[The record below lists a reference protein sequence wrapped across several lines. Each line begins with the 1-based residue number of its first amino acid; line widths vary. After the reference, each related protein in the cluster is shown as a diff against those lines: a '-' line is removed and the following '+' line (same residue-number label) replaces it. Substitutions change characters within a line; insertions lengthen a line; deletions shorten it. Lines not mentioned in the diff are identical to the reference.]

1 MNLIASVD
9 KNWGIGYQGR
19 LLCRI
24 PEDMRWFKE
33 HTTGKVVVMGR
44 ATLESLPG
52 SRPLAER
59 VNIVISAEASFFA
72 PGCMVVRTPEE
83 LLQLIERYDTNDVF
97 VIGGASIYAMM
108 MPYCHYAYI
117 TKMDRTF
124 PADRHLA
131 NLDKQPGWQLLDVSE
146 DHWHEEIRFNHC
158 LYKNTIS
165 PDEEE

>member
-52 SRPLAER
+52 GRPLAER
-59 VNIVISAEASFFA
+59 VNIVISSDASFFA

-117 TKMDRTF
+117 TKMDHEF

-131 NLDKQPGWQLLDVSE
+131 NLDIQPSWKLIDVSE
-146 DHWHEEIRFNHC
+146 DKWHEEIRFNHC
-158 LYKNTIS
+158 TYKNTIS
-165 PDEEE
+165 PDKEG

>member
-9 KNWGIGYQGR
+9 NNWGIGYKGR
-19 LLCRI
+19 LLCHI
-24 PEDMRWFKE
+24 PEDMRWCRE

-59 VNIVISAEASFFA
+59 VNIVISADTNFFA
-72 PGCMVVRTPEE
+72 PGCTVVRTPEE
-83 LLQLIERYDTNDVF
+83 LLELLEQFDTNDIY
-97 VIGGASIYAMM
+97 VIGGASVYAMM

-117 TKMDRTF
+117 TKVDQQF

-131 NLDKQPGWQLLDVSE
+131 NLDAQPGWQLVSTSE
-146 DHWHEEIRFNHC
+146 DKEHEGLHFKHC
-158 LYKNTIS
+158 IYKNAIS

>member
-9 KNWGIGYQGR
+9 ADWGIGYQGQ
-19 LLCRI
+19 LLCHI

-52 SRPLAER
+52 GRPLPQR
-59 VNIVISAEASFFA
+59 VNIVLTADNNFFA
-72 PGCMVVRTPEE
+72 PGCTVVRSPEQLLEE
-83 LLQLIERYDTNDVF
+83 LERYASDDIY
-97 VIGGASIYAMM
+97 VIGGASVYALL

-117 TKMDRTF
+117 TKVEQRF

-131 NLDKQPGWQLLDVSE
+131 NLDQQPGWSLVSVSE
-146 DHWHEEIRFNHC
+146 EHQHEGLSYRFCRYQND
-158 LYKNTIS
+158 LS
-165 PDEEE
+165 PEE

>member
-9 KNWGIGYQGR
+9 NNWGIGYKGR

-59 VNIVISAEASFFA
+59 VNIVISADANFFA
-72 PGCMVVRTPEE
+72 PGWYWNSSIPMISM
-83 LLQLIERYDTNDVF
+83 LLAVPQSMR
-97 VIGGASIYAMM
+97 
-108 MPYCHYAYI
+108 
-117 TKMDRTF
+117 
-124 PADRHLA
+124 
-131 NLDKQPGWQLLDVSE
+131 
-146 DHWHEEIRFNHC
+146 
-158 LYKNTIS
+158 
-165 PDEEE
+165 

>member
-9 KNWGIGYQGR
+9 NNWGIGYKGH
-19 LLCRI
+19 LLCHI
-24 PEDMRWFKE
+24 PEDMRWFRE

-59 VNIVISAEASFFA
+59 VNIVI
-72 PGCMVVRTPEE
+72 CTVVRTPEAFFE
-83 LLQLIERYDTNDVF
+83 LIERFVTHDIY
-97 VIGGASIYAMM
+97 VIGGASVYAMM

-117 TKMDRTF
+117 TKVDQQF

-131 NLDKQPGWQLLDVSE
+131 NLDAQPGWQLVSASE
-146 DHWHEEIRFNHC
+146 DKEHEGLHFKHC
-158 LYKNTIS
+158 IYKNAIS